1 MDGKVASY
9 AYNGAATLADGSR
22 VSAARAEDSNALL
35 SILIDCTRVLRDF
48 RPGLKEERDVLDVEK
63 YEVQITGSCCLFYVS
78 PSVHI
83 ARYN

>member
-1 MDGKVASY
+1 MVALY

-22 VSAARAEDSNALL
+22 VSAARTEDSNALL
-35 SILIDCTRVLRDF
+35 SILIDCIRVLRNC
-48 RPGLKEERDVLDVEK
+48 RPGLEEERDVLDVQE
-63 YEVQITGSCCLFYVS
+63 YEVQITGYCCLLYVS